1 MRQTAVVRC
10 PAGISVSF
18 FHALRW
24 MGEDMEKDRLI
35 RFLLLLI
42 VLCEPLCQP
51 LIAFGVE
58 GHIVKDDW
66 TAKAVRSG
74 YIPLQQR
81 RTTAQKNS
89 RHGTGIQSALRNGGE
104 QAMDIGVCLPVNNF
118 SGILI
123 DMDLS
128 LIHI

>member
-1 MRQTAVVRC
+1 MRQTAAVRC

-42 VLCEPLCQP
+42 VLGKTFRQP

-58 GHIVKDDW
+58 GYIVKDDW
-66 TAKAVRSG
+66 AAKTVRGGYSPLQKRCPEKQQAWHGYPVRS
-74 YIPLQQR
+74 P
-81 RTTAQKNS
+81 
-89 RHGTGIQSALRNGGE
+89 
-104 QAMDIGVCLPVNNF
+104 
-118 SGILI
+118 
-123 DMDLS
+123 
-128 LIHI
+128 